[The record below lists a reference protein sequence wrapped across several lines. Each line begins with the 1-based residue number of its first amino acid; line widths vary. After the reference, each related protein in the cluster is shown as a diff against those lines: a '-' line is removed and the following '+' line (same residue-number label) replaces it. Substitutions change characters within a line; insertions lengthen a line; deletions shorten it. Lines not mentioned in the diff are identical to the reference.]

1 MPQSR
6 RTYLLTYEARPNDL
20 LDERDGIGGAFVS
33 CWILGSSLDVVRE
46 QASSHLE
53 ATGWTKVAVIA
64 EGPVAPEAIS
74 DDVKEY
80 YEQAQIDGEV
90 YVINVFPPEPPDA

>member
-1 MPQSR
+1 MPQGR

-33 CWILGSSLDVVRE
+33 CWILGSSLEVVRE
-46 QASSHLE
+46 QAERHLE

-64 EGPVAPEAIS
+64 EGPVASETIP

-80 YEQAQIDGEV
+80 YEQAQIDGEI
-90 YVINVFPPEPPDA
+90 YVIDAFPPEAPDA